1 MPKNI
6 QKCFYSISFKQVN
19 KSLKNTN
26 NNAHPVMAGMPK
38 STQVFVSNS
47 PVFYTLKGLEGEA
60 LTKYQPNESP
70 LASGYLL

>member
-1 MPKNI
+1 M
-6 QKCFYSISFKQVN
+6 
-19 KSLKNTN
+19 KNTN
-26 NNAHPVMAGMPK
+26 NDAHPVMAGMPK
-38 STQVFVSNS
+38 STHVFVSNS